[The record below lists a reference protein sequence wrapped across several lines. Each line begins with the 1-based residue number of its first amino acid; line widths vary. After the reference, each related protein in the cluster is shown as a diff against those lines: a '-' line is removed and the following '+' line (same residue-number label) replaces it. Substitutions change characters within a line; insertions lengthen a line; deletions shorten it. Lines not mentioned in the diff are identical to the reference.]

1 MAVLPEEC
9 CHTLKNT
16 ADPLFLSTS
25 QSPTASPPE
34 HSRAALNKEKSIVQ
48 RFWKRAWAE
57 EKELGE

>member
-25 QSPTASPPE
+25 QSPTASPPN
-34 HSRAALNKEKSIVQ
+34 HPARTL
-48 RFWKRAWAE
+48 KR
-57 EKELGE
+57 KKLL